1 MPYFPDA
8 VDEPNSCHR
17 TQCGANAECHQS
29 HGMVTCVCRPGMF
42 GNPYVGCRP
51 ECVVN
56 CDCPTKQSCV
66 NNRCL
71 DPCRGACGVGAQ
83 CQPVNHMPVCYCPQD
98 HTGDP
103 FVTCYPYRPGNSHN
117 SSLLRLKYKNLSFPP
132 NHLICVNWLIVLY
145 CLWFKCCN
153 IIKTKMICRN
163 EIKAVFFKVL

>member
-1 MPYFPDA
+1 MIYLSYLISSDA
-8 VDEPNSCHR
+8 VDEPNSCYR

-71 DPCRGACGVGAQ
+71 DPCRGACGVGAH

-103 FVTCYPYRPGNSHN
+103 FVTCYPYRPGK
-117 SSLLRLKYKNLSFPP
+117 SSILCYYCFKSVLVTIVSIVYTV
-132 NHLICVNWLIVLY
+132 LI
-145 CLWFKCCN
+145 
-153 IIKTKMICRN
+153 
-163 EIKAVFFKVL
+163 